1 MIKSSVALN
10 VVDWASRMKRAMKS
24 GAIGQG
30 TCSLYWTEVQSPLW
44 VQLVF
49 LIADY
54 KTFFDL
60 NSPKTLH
67 WYSPDLLVFYPRPF
81 PPGLVSGTISKC
93 VGSVLACRWPGV
105 PRSMLSWAQSYSL
118 LSLAL
123 GFVTRRLFL
132 RKTWK
137 IIINTVSYY
146 MLFFQV
152 LFLWN
157 FSRLWKYI
165 IRNSH
170 YSQERGTLRSGKN
183 W

>member
-1 MIKSSVALN
+1 MSLLVICELFIDMIKSGVALN
-10 VVDWASRMKRAMKS
+10 IADWATRMKTAMKS

-44 VQLVF
+44 VHLLF
-49 LIADY
+49 LIAHY

-60 NSPKTLH
+60 NFPKTPCWH
-67 WYSPDLLVFYPRPF
+67 SPDLVFYPRPF
-81 PPGLVSGTISKC
+81 PSGLVSGTISKC
-93 VGSVLACRWPGV
+93 VGSVLACRWPAV

-137 IIINTVSYY
+137 IIINTVS
-146 MLFFQV
+146 
-152 LFLWN
+152 
-157 FSRLWKYI
+157 
-165 IRNSH
+165 
-170 YSQERGTLRSGKN
+170 
-183 W
+183 